1 MKRISIAIITGLM
14 LVMAAYGQEDSQP
27 SAAPSPDEAANS
39 GSQIE
44 PKKEGAIRI
53 GIVTI
58 KAQLKQDGVDQDVS
72 EAIRTRW
79 YSFLNGPSVEVVPI
93 ESRVPAQVN
102 IEAEQKQCDYV
113 LYSAVS
119 QKAKTSL
126 FGSLLGVAV
135 PVLTS
140 AIPAGGGGTAVSG
153 ATNSIK
159 NTVQAGAKDAAQNMA
174 NQAAAT
180 IQAKDQVTLDYK
192 FVKVKAP
199 APLVSKSL
207 KAKAKTDGEDVF
219 STLIEQASGQIL
231 EAALKG

>member
-1 MKRISIAIITGLM
+1 MKKTIIAIITGLI
-14 LVMAAYGQEDSQP
+14 LVMAAFGQDDAQP
-27 SAAPSPDEAANS
+27 SPAPSPDDVTNT
-39 GSQIE
+39 GNQVE
-44 PKKEGAIRI
+44 PKKEGTIRI

-58 KAQLKQDGVDQDVS
+58 KAQLKQDGVEQDVS
-72 EAIRTRW
+72 EIIRTRW
-79 YSFLNGPSVEVVPI
+79 YSFLNGPAVEVVPI

-119 QKAKTSL
+119 QKAKASL

-159 NTVQAGAKDAAQNMA
+159 NTVQAGAKDAA
-174 NQAAAT
+174 T
-180 IQAKDQVTLDYK
+180 KYG
-192 FVKVKAP
+192 
-199 APLVSKSL
+199 KSGSG
-207 KAKAKTDGEDVF
+207 DD
-219 STLIEQASGQIL
+219 SGQGPGDPRL
-231 EAALKG
+231 